1 MTRGEHCLR
10 TKVKHYYEKNKKKPF
25 ELKFFQGYLN
35 QVVLV
40 LILKLKKSLAL
51 ILINIFM
58 DNI

>member
-1 MTRGEHCLR
+1 MKR
-10 TKVKHYYEKNKKKPF
+10 TKKKTF